1 MTTPAKERV
10 IPTPAINAES
20 KPFYEAAANG
30 KFLYGYCKACKKPHF
45 YPRSICPFCFSDDT
59 EMKESSGK
67 GVIYSHSTMRRA
79 PEPYTLAY
87 VTIAEGPTCLTGIV
101 DCDPDKLKIGQ
112 KVHVVFK
119 ASKDGPMVPA
129 FALD

>member
-1 MTTPAKERV
+1 MTEAKVRAFPPAV
-10 IPTPAINAES
+10 VNPES
-20 KPFYEAAANG
+20 KPYWDAAEKG
-30 KFLYGYCKACKKPHF
+30 KLLYKFCTACKKPHF
-45 YPRSICPFCFSDDT
+45 YPRTLCPFCFSDKT
-59 EMKESSGK
+59 EWKEASGK

-87 VTIAEGPTCLTGIV
+87 VTLEEGPTALTGLV

-119 ASKDGPMVPA
+119 PTKEGPPIPA
-129 FALD
+129 FAPD